1 MSASGFRS
9 ELRRGA
15 GVSSLVLAF
24 GGLFAAPLSQAHAEE
39 AVVDDVAVTAR
50 HREEKNQDVPL
61 PVSTVGGKTL
71 DKQQMF
77 RVQDYATKIPNFVG
91 FQSSGRISVLNIRG
105 LGGNANID
113 GSEPGVGLI
122 VDNVFFTHVGFSFL
136 DFVDLDHIEVVRG
149 PQGTLLG
156 KNTTIGS
163 LVVTTKLP
171 SFVRQTTV
179 ETGFGSRRHGEI
191 RLNTTGSIVD
201 DALAYRVT
209 FYGEKSDGWIDNQ
222 FNGQKLLDNNRF
234 GIRGQLLL
242 LAGSD
247 ITDRLIVEHHGLNEY
262 NTYLAPSGDPT
273 FYADGVTPRA
283 GWARKLVTLFGY
295 LPSFD
300 TGKAAASDSAS
311 RTRQDTNGVSN
322 QLDWRIG
329 DHTLTSIS
337 AWRSLRFRPL
347 NPRGDSDL
355 SPIPVF
361 GSGYDLD
368 VDQYSQE
375 LRIASPAGQT
385 LEYQFG
391 FYALKEYVFSNYRTI
406 FGPSGV
412 TYFTGTN
419 ALPAVVLNGV
429 EYDQYGKATTTSGA
443 VFGQATW
450 HVTDEFALTVGLR
463 DTLEKKQGSNTAYAA
478 ASDTLSGALNAA
490 RVGILNNFGGTFAL
504 ADAKTTNSIA
514 WLVNPSYKFND
525 NILAYFAV
533 AQGEKSG
540 AVNTGAAPDGS
551 GGAQPVII
559 LPEKATD
566 FELGLKTSWLDG
578 AFVLNGNLY
587 WEDVSNYQANAVN
600 ASGTTLKSYLTN
612 VGKVRVRG
620 VEIEGRY
627 SPVENL
633 WLTFSGAYND
643 ARYLSFTNAPP
654 PAELYGGAGT
664 PFPAGV
670 KTVDLSGRRI
680 VNAPAFN
687 GQLGLTYEHPV
698 DLPFGY
704 HAVGFVWAT
713 QTYRTKISQITPV
726 SAYGWQ
732 SAYGLTNLGVGVRSD
747 DDKYSFQIWVKNL
760 TDRTYSGGAGRATS
774 ATPYTQILGE
784 PRTIG
789 GTLKVTF

>member
-1 MSASGFRS
+1 MWVTRFRRRLLSGAR
-9 ELRRGA
+9 L
-15 GVSSLVLAF
+15 
-24 GGLFAAPLSQAHAEE
+24 APLILASCGLLTGSAWVHAEE
-39 AVVDDVAVTAR
+39 AIVEDVAVTAR

-61 PVSTVGGKTL
+61 PISTIGGKTL

-113 GSEPGVGLI
+113 GSEPGVGVI
-122 VDNVFFTHVGFSFL
+122 VDNVFFTHVGFTWL

-171 SFVRQTTV
+171 SFARQTTL
-179 ETGFGSRRHGEI
+179 ETSFGSFRYGQL
-191 RLNTTGSIVD
+191 RLNTTGPLID
-201 DALAYRVT
+201 DVLAYRIT
-209 FYGEKSDGWIDNQ
+209 FYGDKSDGWVNNQ
-222 FNGQKLLDNNRF
+222 VNGQNYLDNNRF
-234 GIRGQLLL
+234 GIRAQLLL
-242 LAGSD
+242 LAGAD
-247 ITDRLIVEHHGLNEY
+247 ISDRLIVEHYGANEY
-262 NTYLAPSGDPT
+262 NTYYAPSGDPS

-283 GWARKLVTLFGY
+283 GWTRKLVTLFGY
-295 LPSFD
+295 APSFE
-300 TGKAAASDSAS
+300 TGKSAALDAQS
-311 RTRQDTNGVSN
+311 RIRQETNGVSN
-322 QLDWRIG
+322 QLNWQIG

-337 AWRSLRFRPL
+337 AWRSLQFRPL
-347 NPRGDSDL
+347 DPTGDSDL
-355 SPIPVF
+355 SPIPIF
-361 GSGYDLD
+361 GAGYDLD

-375 LRIASPAGQT
+375 LRIASAAGQT

-391 FYALKEYVFSNYRTI
+391 FYALKEYVFSDYRTI
-406 FGPSGV
+406 FGPGGV
-412 TYFTGTN
+412 AYFAGTN
-419 ALPAVVLNGV
+419 TIPSVVLNGV

-443 VFGQATW
+443 VFGQGTW
-450 HVTDEFALTVGLR
+450 HITDQLALTVGLR
-463 DTLEKKQGSNTAYAA
+463 DTLEKKQGSNTAYATA
-478 ASDTLSGALNAA
+478 PNVLPKALNAY
-490 RVGILNNFGGTFAL
+490 RVGILDNFGGAFAL
-504 ADAKTTNSIA
+504 ADEKTTNSIA

-540 AVNTGAAPDGS
+540 AVNTGAAPTGT
-551 GGAQPVII
+551 GIAQPVITR
-559 LPEKATD
+559 PEKATD

-578 AFVLNGNLY
+578 RLSLNGNLY
-587 WEDVSNYQANAVN
+587 WEEVSDYQANAVN
-600 ASGTTLKSYLTN
+600 SGGTTLKSYLTN

-620 VEIEGRY
+620 AELEGRY
-627 SPVENL
+627 SPIENL
-633 WLTFSGAYND
+633 WLTISGAYND
-643 ARYLSFTNAPP
+643 ARYLSFPNAPP
-654 PAELYGGAGT
+654 PAELYGGAGA
-664 PFPAGV
+664 PFPGGV

-680 VNAPAFN
+680 VNAPMFN
-687 GQLGLTYEHPV
+687 GQLGANYEHPV

-704 HAVGFVWAT
+704 HAVGFIWAT
-713 QTYRTKISQITPV
+713 QTYRTKTSQISPL

-732 SAYGLTNLGVGVRSD
+732 SAYGLTNLGVGIRSD

-760 TDRTYSGGAGRATS
+760 TDRRYFGGAGRATT
-774 ATPYTQILGE
+774 ATPYFGILGD